1 METLA
6 ARKYALI
13 EKVTH
18 LSEEE
23 LTELEISL
31 MRFTDEEETDIEQ
44 YNRELD
50 EADAAIDRGEF
61 YTQEEVKEMMA
72 GKQ

>member
-23 LTELEISL
+23 LTELETSL
-31 MRFTDEEETDIEQ
+31 MKFSDEEIDIEE

-61 YTQEEVKEMMA
+61 YTQQEVEEMA
-72 GKQ
+72 KKW

>member
-13 EKVTH
+13 EKVTN

-31 MRFTDEEETDIEQ
+31 MRFTDEEEIDIEQ

-50 EADAAIDRGEF
+50 EADAAIDRGE
-61 YTQEEVKEMMA
+61 YITHEA
-72 GKQ
+72 LKQQMKSW